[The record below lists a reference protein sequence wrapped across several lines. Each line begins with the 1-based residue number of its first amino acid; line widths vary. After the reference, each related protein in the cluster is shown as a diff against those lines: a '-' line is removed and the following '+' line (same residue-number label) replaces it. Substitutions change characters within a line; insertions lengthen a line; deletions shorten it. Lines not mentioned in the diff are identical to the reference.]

1 MARMLSTALA
11 TALVGALALAG
22 CRKNDNADTS
32 ADTATAP
39 AATTPDTTA
48 PAATNPP
55 AGPMATT
62 TPPATSPILTGLD
75 LGNAVGTD
83 NRVTTASTSFAKGD
97 TIHASVATNG
107 DKAATITARWTYQ
120 DGQVVHSEDK
130 SIPAGAQVTDFS
142 ISKPDGWP
150 AGDYKVEVLIDGNL
164 VQSKDF
170 SVQ

>member
-1 MARMLSTALA
+1 MARMLPATLA
-11 TALVGALALAG
+11 VALVAAVAVAG
-22 CRKNDNADTS
+22 CKKNDNANTS
-32 ADTATAP
+32 ADTTP
-39 AATTPDTTA
+39 AATTPEATP
-48 PAATNPP
+48 PASNPP
-55 AGPMATT
+55 AGPMDTT

-83 NRVTTASTSFAKGD
+83 NRVTTPGTSFAKGD

-107 DKAATITARWTYQ
+107 DQAATLTARWTYQ
-120 DGQVVHSEDK
+120 DGQVVHNEDK
-130 SIPAGAQVTDFS
+130 SVPAGAQVTDFS

-170 SVQ
+170 SVH

>member
-11 TALVGALALAG
+11 AALVGALALAG
-22 CRKNDNADTS
+22 CRKNDNADTA
-32 ADTATAP
+32 ADAANAPAAASPDAALPAATAP
-39 AATTPDTTA
+39 AA
-48 PAATNPP
+48 
-55 AGPMATT
+55 GPVATT

-83 NRVTTASTSFAKGD
+83 NRVTSASTSFAKGD
-97 TIHASVATNG
+97 TIHASIATNG
-107 DKAATITARWTYQ
+107 DKAATVTTRWTYQ
-120 DGQVVHSEDK
+120 DGQVVHEEDK
-130 SIPAGAQVTDFS
+130 SVPAGAQVTDFS

-164 VQSKDF
+164 VQSRDF